1 MHAYLYNIQKGN
13 TQLQSYRVVCNFKGS
28 VWDNRL
34 WNTSMHEA
42 AGAIKQRQISSWVW
56 AGESCHLS
64 ELHLQSAA
72 ILSAPLPAPLHLW
85 KYIFH
90 QDGSP
95 KSPYMV
101 RKMLPAWGL
110 QPLTRL
116 CVTPLIWTKSL
127 LQLFEQDCE
136 LWTEP
141 CWMAALLWAL
151 WQYFAHSPP
160 PPFVL
165 FPCSHL
171 LIRFSA
177 SAEWVKRN
185 YHTYVRGKGNGG
197 VQNDKRKKELHHR
210 DIERLHVCSNK
221 LCGFI

>member
-1 MHAYLYNIQKGN
+1 MSNLHAYLYNIQKVN
-13 TQLQSYRVVCNFKGS
+13 TQLQSYRVVCHFKGS

-56 AGESCHLS
+56 AWDSCHLS

-85 KYIFH
+85 KYIFR

-95 KSPYMV
+95 KLHLYGTKNAPSMGS
-101 RKMLPAWGL
+101 AA
-110 QPLTRL
+110 TH
-116 CVTPLIWTKSL
+116 TPVCDPPDMNKVSVST
-127 LQLFEQDCE
+127 
-136 LWTEP
+136 
-141 CWMAALLWAL
+141 LWAGL
-151 WQYFAHSPP
+151 WAVNGAMLDGCSTLSSMTILLSLPI
-160 PPFVL
+160 PPFLL

-171 LIRFSA
+171 IIRFSA

-185 YHTYVRGKGNGG
+185 YHTYVRGKWGST
-197 VQNDKRKKELHHR
+197 KW
-210 DIERLHVCSNK
+210 
-221 LCGFI
+221 